1 MITPLQDYVVVR
13 PIQRKRSEVLTVIT
27 SETDQGSWGAYA
39 DVIAVGPGLPNKR
52 GNIMPLDVKIGDR
65 VMYGGDRLG
74 CINFPKYVEDG
85 VEYRV
90 IQEADVCFVERIVDD
105 VEGV

>member
-1 MITPLQDYVVVR
+1 MVR
-13 PIQRKRSEVLTVIT
+13 PVPRARSTTLTIIT
-27 SETDQGSWGAYA
+27 AETDQGSWGAYA

-65 VMYGGDRLG
+65 VCYGGERLG
-74 CINFPKYVEDG
+74 CINFPKVVEDG

-90 IQEADVCFVERIVDD
+90 IQEADICFVQEQ
-105 VEGV
+105 